1 MRYRF
6 SIRQLALC
14 VTSVALAAALS
25 LEPAFAQGTGGGG
38 FGSGSSSGGF
48 GSSSGGSM
56 SGGSSSS
63 RPTTGGSTS
72 GGSTSGGSSQS
83 GGSSNN
89 FTSQPGNTQ
98 AGQIGRS
105 ADRQFSDIG
114 GPAGSGSGS
123 RGSSSSRGMNSFGG
137 FGGRMGGFGGFGGMS
152 PFGNLFGGN
161 SGSQAKPPIRARLRG
176 SVDVPAEMVRAGEI
190 RTRQNIQSTPAQR
203 VVNGYSASVE
213 DGVARISGS
222 ASSDKQRRMAELL
235 LRLEPGVRRVEN
247 NITVSK

>member
-38 FGSGSSSGGF
+38 FGGGSSSGGF

-63 RPTTGGSTS
+63 RPTT